1 MGLVEVIGILIF
13 VIVMGI
19 VFWKK
24 GFRPGT
30 DEFRKFRK
38 ETFDEFFGKE
48 SGDPDAYKKGF
59 IVSGKFY
66 KFSRED
72 LSDEERAKEIAS
84 VTLDECFA
92 GEEKDQ
98 RVK

>member
-13 VIVMGI
+13 AII
-19 VFWKK
+19 FNIWYFAFYRNRK
-24 GFRPGT
+24 G
-30 DEFRKFRK
+30 
-38 ETFDEFFGKE
+38 
-48 SGDPDAYKKGF
+48 GDPDAHKKGF
-59 IVSGKFY
+59 IAGGKFH

-72 LSDEERAKEIAS
+72 LSDEERAKEMVNVIS
-84 VTLDECFA
+84 DEFFG